1 MRLESLTHFNNEK
14 GKIGQAS
21 KVLTL
26 GFQIH
31 GTLLEDC
38 FHKNVYM

>member
-1 MRLESLTHFNNEK
+1 MTLESLTHFNNEK
-14 GKIGQAS
+14 GKIG
-21 KVLTL
+21 LRHTL

-31 GTLLEDC
+31 STLLEDC